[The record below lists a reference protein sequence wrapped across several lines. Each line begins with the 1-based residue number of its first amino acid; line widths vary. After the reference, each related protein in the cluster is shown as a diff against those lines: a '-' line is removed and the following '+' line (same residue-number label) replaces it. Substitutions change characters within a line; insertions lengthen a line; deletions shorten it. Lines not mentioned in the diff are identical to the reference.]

1 MKESEGEEWLQ
12 NNYLD
17 IYGADRN
24 IETLK
29 KKWQEVRDAQI
40 WGLVEWFKW

>member
-1 MKESEGEEWLQ
+1 MGEIRVWTRIMMILMKESEGEEWLQ

-29 KKWQEVRDAQI
+29 KKW
-40 WGLVEWFKW
+40 